1 MKRRNF
7 IALTA
12 LTAAT
17 VSFPFINCSNSNP
30 ELDKKLAIP
39 EMLSQLCDEKTILEI
54 GTFYGKALPD
64 NYSLTGME
72 SELLK
77 NTGGKTISSS
87 TAATEINSILKEQVQ
102 HDYAT
107 GNTVIVNGWVLSV
120 TEARQCA
127 LFSLLHKN

>member
-17 VSFPFINCSNSNP
+17 VSFPFINCSNSNA

-39 EMLSQLCDEKTILEI
+39 EMLSQVCDKKTILEI

-72 SELLK
+72 SQLLK